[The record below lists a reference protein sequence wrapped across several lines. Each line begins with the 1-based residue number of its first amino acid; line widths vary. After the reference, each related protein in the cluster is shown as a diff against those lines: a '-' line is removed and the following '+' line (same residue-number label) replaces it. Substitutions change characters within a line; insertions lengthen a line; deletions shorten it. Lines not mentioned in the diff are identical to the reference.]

1 MKDLFVKYGIEVDQ
15 EKLDKFNNYY
25 ELLCYYNEKF
35 NLTAITEKKEVYIK
49 HFIDSLLYTEFS
61 TDKTLIDIGSGGG
74 FPALPIAI
82 MNKNLK
88 VTLLE
93 ATEKKCNFLNEVI
106 SKLGLD
112 NANVVCGRAEDFSKD
127 VKFREKFDYASA
139 RAVARMNILTEYCL
153 PFVKVGGNFIAFK
166 GSDESEILESKTA
179 IKLLGGEIE
188 KVISTSLEDAK
199 RNIVVVK
206 KVKNTP
212 NTYPRKNGQIRKKPL

>member
-1 MKDLFVKYGIEVDQ
+1 M
-15 EKLDKFNNYY
+15 
-25 ELLCYYNEKF
+25 
-35 NLTAITEKKEVYIK
+35 
-49 HFIDSLLYTEFS
+49 
-61 TDKTLIDIGSGGG
+61 
-74 FPALPIAI
+74 
-82 MNKNLK
+82 
-88 VTLLE
+88 
-93 ATEKKCNFLNEVI
+93 
-106 SKLGLD
+106 
-112 NANVVCGRAEDFSKD
+112 
-127 VKFREKFDYASA
+127 
-139 RAVARMNILTEYCL
+139 